1 MDTGRLKRFS
11 TEACNI
17 FMMGVK
23 NHLQA
28 IAFDLK
34 LC

>member
-1 MDTGRLKRFS
+1 MDTERLKRFS
-11 TEACNI
+11 TEARNI
-17 FMMGVK
+17 FMQVVK

-28 IAFDLK
+28 IAFDLT